1 MLRSGYAALRNCG
14 EKVAG
19 KANGWDTTPGKGL
32 SGLFSVRAASVPT
45 SAPYN
50 RRFIMRKCIESIG
63 AFTHNNGYTH
73 KKDRRKTASSQ
84 KELRAS
90 TVRWCVSG
98 ACPHR
103 QQQPPRRMRPPA
115 ATSAMRSRAHT
126 SRKTAYGCCC
136 RACKHP
142 RGKRHLRATL
152 RPAYGAGCARRGG
165 SYAPAGAGKGNAAC
179 GRDGHTGEHPARVKC
194 TAFGGSCLMI
204 SGAARAGHGDAAPC
218 GRSPTTHTPPRERTL
233 P

>member
-1 MLRSGYAALRNCG
+1 MIPTARACALARLRRGLTECCRACCAAATPRSATAARRSQARQT
-14 EKVAG
+14 AG
-19 KANGWDTTPGKGL
+19 ILPREKGL

-165 SYAPAGAGKGNAAC
+165 SYAPAGAGKG
-179 GRDGHTGEHPARVKC
+179 
-194 TAFGGSCLMI
+194 
-204 SGAARAGHGDAAPC
+204 
-218 GRSPTTHTPPRERTL
+218 TPPAGGTATPANIRQE
-233 P
+233 